1 MHILEIP
8 TFLPPYGGMFCVN
21 QAHVLKA
28 HGHKVR
34 ILCCQQL
41 GLTIYPWHYMTA
53 PYGRHWSD
61 IEGIET
67 YRTNMRGLPL
77 NIHFNQKRWCRI
89 VCELFNDYVRLH
101 GKPDIIHA
109 HCAQWAG
116 VAARAIYQQTG
127 IPYIITEHLS
137 AGMYQGE
144 YLQWAKPLISEAYR
158 NAEYVIP
165 VAKELV
171 TALEPIFG
179 KDYKWTEISN
189 IIDTDFFKPSLNLR
203 QNENTKPFNLC
214 CIANAN
220 KEFLYLK
227 GYDVLAK
234 AWKHFDNDIQLH
246 IAGRSTRSKRMQSM
260 FSNFKNVILHGE
272 LSKEGI
278 RALLQKSNALVLPS
292 RSEVQPLVLL
302 EAMSMGIPVVSTE
315 VTPSSVRIPEAC
327 FIATTGDADSL
338 SEKIEEALHATISPT
353 RLHNEIAAIASPA
366 AFYKKF
372 HTLLQPYDNHDND

>member
-8 TFLPPYGGMFCVN
+8 SFFTPYGGEFCLD
-21 QAHVLKA
+21 QAKALKA
-28 HGHKVR
+28 LGHEVR
-34 ILCCQQL
+34 ILSNVQL
-41 GLTIYPWHYMTA
+41 GMTIGIKDYLRL
-53 PYGRHWSD
+53 PYRCFEHEVDGLAVYQYYQR
-61 IEGIET
+61 GIPKMV
-67 YRTNMRGLPL
+67 RL
-77 NIHFNQKRWCRI
+77 NVKRW
-89 VCELFNDYVRLH
+89 VAMVEAMFQLYMAQY